1 MKAASKPGF
10 NTVTVVQEGSGFTV
24 RLDDQTLRSPAG
36 HSYTLPTKALA
47 EAIAQEWRASVPKLP
62 RPEAMPL
69 TRLAAT
75 SLDRITH
82 QRADIEA
89 QLLSYAETEL
99 LCHRAGSPADLA
111 ERQARHWQPL
121 LDWLA
126 VRHDALLK
134 PTIGIVALKQD
145 RQAFAA
151 LKAAL
156 TPLDPW
162 QLAAVALAVSISGSL
177 VIGLALADGR
187 LTPDQAFELA
197 ELDSSYQIE
206 TWGEDSE
213 ATERRAGVRD
223 DLELAKRFL
232 DLLAS

>member
-1 MKAASKPGF
+1 MTATTKPGF
-10 NTVTVVQEGSGFTV
+10 TAVAVVSDEGGFTI

-36 HSYTLPTKALA
+36 HRYTLPTKALA
-47 EAIAQEWRASVPKLP
+47 EAIAQEWRASAPKLP

-75 SLDRITH
+75 SLDRITSR
-82 QRADIEA
+82 RADIEA

-99 LCHRAGSPADLA
+99 LCHRAEAPADLA
-111 ERQARHWQPL
+111 ARQARHWQPL

-134 PTIGIVALKQD
+134 PTTGIVARQQD
-145 RQAFAA
+145 RQVFAA

-156 TPLDPW
+156 DPLDPW

-187 LTPDQAFELA
+187 LTPDQAFDLA

-206 TWGEDSE
+206 TWGEDAE
-213 ATERRAGVRD
+213 ATERRAGVRG

-232 DLLAS
+232 DLLAK